1 MINAPR
7 VPTVGSTG
15 YQMYQTTGTD
25 GDFPSKYGPIIVP
38 NNFADLFFEK
48 AVIEVLG
55 GTEIEPSTQTHQ
67 TTKIIQVYT
76 TVKPE
81 EAVYKYQ
88 NLGGYE
94 EKYDPMSATQRY
106 QVPITIGNDETIT
119 ATAGRNYK
127 EITRAQFTGG
137 TDTNANYAYT
147 TSGAAKLT
155 DKFNNGQE
163 IQFEVPLRRI
173 CHIAN
178 CKQMFPA
185 GKKFF
190 ITLYKAPES
199 FLLMCQD
206 PAALNNVILQM
217 TDCIIEVP
225 TIELMDDLKEEECL
239 KVGSKE
245 GICYSLMNDYYK
257 TFYIYPN
264 DTILY
269 NNNVTQGYKPP
280 WLFLYW
286 VDYSHQSSGDININ
300 NYVLER
306 PSLRELS
313 VWCDGIEVK
322 RYEPKKNEVAIDW
335 DKIYQDFIEW
345 TGRTINTKTVWMNGK
360 TIITIKI
367 DPSPAAQVKDPD
379 NYTLR
384 ETTEIGIKQVFNGR
398 PHN

>member
-1 MINAPR
+1 MVYSVKMINAPR
-7 VPTVGSTG
+7 VPTIGNTG
-15 YQMYQTTGTD
+15 YQMYQTTDAD
-25 GDFPSKYGPIIVP
+25 GADIPSTYGPIIVP

-48 AVIEVLG
+48 AVTEVLG
-55 GTEIEPSTQTHQ
+55 STEIEPSTQTHQ

-94 EKYDPMSATQRY
+94 EKYDLTATTQRY
-106 QVPITIGNDETIT
+106 QVPITIGNDGTIT

-127 EITRAQFTGG
+127 EITRTQFAGG
-137 TDTNANYAYT
+137 TGTNTDYAYMT
-147 TSGAAKLT
+147 RGAASLT

-199 FLLMCQD
+199 FLLTYQD

-225 TIELMDDLKEEECL
+225 TIELTDDLKEEECL

-245 GICYSLMNDYYK
+245 GICYSLTNDYYK
-257 TFYIYPN
+257 TVYIYPN
-264 DTILY
+264 DTVLY
-269 NNNVTQGYKPP
+269 NNNITQGYKLP

-300 NYVLER
+300 NYFLE
-306 PSLRELS
+306 
-313 VWCDGIEVK
+313 
-322 RYEPKKNEVAIDW
+322 
-335 DKIYQDFIEW
+335 
-345 TGRTINTKTVWMNGK
+345 
-360 TIITIKI
+360 
-367 DPSPAAQVKDPD
+367 
-379 NYTLR
+379 
-384 ETTEIGIKQVFNGR
+384 
-398 PHN
+398 